1 MSLYPISMNLVDI
14 TIKQLDVVNTHV
26 DSDFR
31 EPISRKVEGAS
42 ITLQGQ
48 INFGN
53 KAFKNDSDERSGNN
67 ALTIGHVLFKKSV
80 LDDQSIVLR
89 KGDRVIAIASQATD
103 LIIHEVRPESPLDG
117 DFLLIYCELEEDKQ
131 KHSSIR

>member
-1 MSLYPISMNLVDI
+1 MGLYPINMNLVDI
-14 TIKQLDVVNTHV
+14 TIKQLDVVSTHV

-31 EPISRKVEGAS
+31 EPISRKVEGAP

-48 INFGN
+48 VNFGS
-53 KAFKNDSDERSGNN
+53 KSFRDDSDERSGNN
-67 ALTIGHVLFKKSV
+67 PITIGHVLFKKST
-80 LDDQSIVLR
+80 LDDLSVVIR

-131 KHSSIR
+131 KHSSIL